1 MIQKEIK
8 FIWNEPDI
16 GPYDIDRPILVQTKQ
31 DKLIA
36 FNDTQ
41 SYENGDLSEPISV
54 WKWMVNKY
62 KIKYWCYQSAI
73 TEYDQLDYEGYWD
86 D

>member
-1 MIQKEIK
+1 MILKEIK
-8 FIWNEPDI
+8 FIWREANDT
-16 GPYDIDRPILVQTKQ
+16 PYDIDKPILVQTKQ

-36 FNDTQ
+36 FNDTK
-41 SYENGDLSEPISV
+41 SYKNGDLSKPISV
-54 WKWMVNKY
+54 WKWMVDKY

-73 TEYDQLDYEGYWD
+73 TEYDEDDYSGRWD